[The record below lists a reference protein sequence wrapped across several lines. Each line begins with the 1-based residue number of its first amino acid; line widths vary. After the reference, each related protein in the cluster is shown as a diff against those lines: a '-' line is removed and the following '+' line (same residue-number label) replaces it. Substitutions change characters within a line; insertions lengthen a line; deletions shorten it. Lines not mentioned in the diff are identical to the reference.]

1 MYLDVPRT
9 ARHLYFQRVL
19 SLSSEKRSLLNEIEW
34 YSKYFERTDVYAR
47 KLAQLADTRR
57 HMRRGCGTL
66 TYRRNRKKNR
76 KAPVMREVQITR
88 HRQLFLVF
96 LFSVSQFFFLQSSMF
111 IVRDVSVEGQSTVK
125 EKAIRKVM
133 NVSQDSRFW
142 EISPEAMQADIL
154 GIHGLESVDVN
165 LHFPGQLKVQV
176 AERKPVFTVA
186 SVSDPKNTFT
196 VDKSGVVLAKGNI
209 GKQSLQVLVDRTPK
223 VGGRISADE
232 LEIATYLQG
241 HLSKGLRDRLVS
253 TSFDARDEVT
263 LRVKYR
269 DGSIPVRLGRGER
282 LSYKLFL
289 LEELVTSL
297 KNEGAHVLS
306 IDLRFST
313 PIVRKPF
320 RPAKVEEAPAE

>member
-1 MYLDVPRT
+1 M
-9 ARHLYFQRVL
+9 
-19 SLSSEKRSLLNEIEW
+19 
-34 YSKYFERTDVYAR
+34 YAR

-76 KAPVMREVQITR
+76 KAPVVREIQVTR

-111 IVRDVSVEGQSTVK
+111 VVRDVSVEGHSAVK

-133 NVSQDSRFW
+133 NVGQDSRFW
-142 EISPEAMQADIL
+142 EISPEAMQADVL
-154 GIHGLESVDVN
+154 AIHGLESVDVN
-165 LHFPGQLKVQV
+165 LRFPGQLDVQV
-176 AERKPVFTVA
+176 TERKPVFTVA
-186 SVSDPKNTFT
+186 AVSDPKNTFT
-196 VDKSGVVLAKGNI
+196 VDKSGVVLAKGTT
-209 GKQSLQVLVDRTPK
+209 GKGSLQVLVDRTPK
-223 VGGRISADE
+223 IGGMISSDE

-241 HLSKGLRDRLVS
+241 HLSDGLRERLVS

-289 LEELVTSL
+289 LDELLASL
-297 KNEGAHVLS
+297 KTEGAHVLS

-313 PIVRKPF
+313 PIVRKPYK
-320 RPAKVEEAPAE
+320 PAKVEEVPAE